1 MKALQKGGSRSAAED
16 RRERERIREEK
27 EMQRIMGVPGNS
39 IPPAT
44 SGVKSISLNAKPGF
58 KKITTTNVTT
68 EESGGTGWTTV
79 SVIPTKAEA
88 ELAWGNN
95 GEDLYDPA
103 YPTPA

>member
-1 MKALQKGGSRSAAED
+1 MKALQKGSSRSAAQD

-27 EMQRIMGVPGNS
+27 EMQRIMGVPGNP

-44 SGVKSISLNAKPGF
+44 SGLKSISLDTKPGF
-58 KKITTTNVTT
+58 KNFTTTTVTT
-68 EESGGTGWTTV
+68 EGSGGRGWTTV
-79 SVIPTKAEA
+79 SVTPTKSVA

-95 GEDLYDPA
+95 GEDQYDPA